1 VVDPTGD
8 LTSDNNQDQIV
19 STENSKSAL
28 TASHI
33 QVETD
38 SSSKKYNFHY
48 QFNNG
53 KLQLFGPFD
62 KSLYEILEINGDSH
76 AVFLFYRENYY
87 VLDEQQNQITKLHLI
102 KDSALLKKLKEY
114 RGR

>member
-1 VVDPTGD
+1 MVV
-8 LTSDNNQDQIV
+8 LV
-19 STENSKSAL
+19 SAENSKSAL

-62 KSLYEILEINGDSH
+62 KSLYEILEINGDNH

-87 VLDEQQNQITKLHLI
+87 LLDEQQNQITKLQLI